1 MRALGRNIMTT
12 SNSAASIGNNNF
24 NDRTK
29 LENSERNEK
38 ELLLILFSLSIAL
51 SADQSIASELKISRD
66 CVRQSKVAT
75 LPAAAVD
82 GSIVSRLIM
91 VRISFLLL
99 SHSLSDFQ

>member
-38 ELLLILFSLSIAL
+38 ELLIILFSLSIAL
-51 SADQSIASELKISRD
+51 SADQSIASERKIS
-66 CVRQSKVAT
+66 
-75 LPAAAVD
+75 
-82 GSIVSRLIM
+82 
-91 VRISFLLL
+91 
-99 SHSLSDFQ
+99 

>member
-38 ELLLILFSLSIAL
+38 ELLIILFSLSIAL
-51 SADQSIASELKISRD
+51 FADQSIASERKISKD

-75 LPAAAVD
+75 LPAAGRWFHCLALD
-82 GSIVSRLIM
+82 YRSHFFFIN
-91 VRISFLLL
+91 
-99 SHSLSDFQ
+99 HSLSDFQ